1 MAEGPQEDLTRTDV
15 AQPALFA
22 VSMALAEV
30 AGECGL
36 RPDLVTGHS
45 LGEYTAAAVSGAL
58 DPGDAMRLVC
68 ERGRLMAE
76 IQERSPGAMAATG
89 GVEEARLAE
98 LCAEAAEG
106 QALGAANLNSP
117 KQIVV
122 SGEVAAVERLLA
134 LLDAEPGARGM
145 RLPVGAAFH
154 SSLMVPVREELR
166 GPLGEVEL
174 STPAIPLVANHSG
187 LPVDDAEGVRTALIE
202 QIAKPVRFADCVRS
216 MVDAGCTSFL
226 ELGPGQGAHGAGAP
240 GGRPR
245 HEHGHGRLARE
256 DRGLRGGL
264 PEAPRIAAVRAEL
277 NVSDDPAGVAAE
289 MMAAVTGHMVITGGS
304 TPRERLRA
312 AGGDA
317 RRTGPTWSSGSPTSA
332 ACHPS
337 TSTRTTGWSRSRCS
351 ITWRAPWRTGCPAS
365 SGRARAPPST
375 SARSTRRSAHEL
387 PVFDFILLGL
397 GPDAHT
403 CSLFPGDDA
412 LGERERR
419 VVGVERPGMA
429 PLVARIT
436 LTLPVVNAAARR
448 SSWSPA
454 PTRRRRWPAPS
465 TAPPTRARRRRWSR
479 ER

>member
-1 MAEGPQEDLTRTDV
+1 VGKLAFLFPGQGSQRVGMDAGLRATDPERLDELLAAAEAGSGQPVGRYVAEGPQEDLTRTDV

-22 VSMALAEV
+22 VSLALAEV

-98 LCAEAAEG
+98 LCAEAADG

-134 LLDAEPGARGM
+134 LLEAEPGARGM

-174 STPAIPLVANHSG
+174 ATPATPLVANHSG

-226 ELGPGQGAHGAGAP
+226 ELGPGKVLTGLVRQVAGRDMDTAT
-240 GGRPR
+240 
-245 HEHGHGRLARE
+245 ADSRE
-256 DRGLRGGL
+256 TI
-264 PEAPRIAAVRAEL
+264 EAFAAAY
-277 NVSDDPAGVAAE
+277 
-289 MMAAVTGHMVITGGS
+289 
-304 TPRERLRA
+304 
-312 AGGDA
+312 
-317 RRTGPTWSSGSPTSA
+317 
-332 ACHPS
+332 
-337 TSTRTTGWSRSRCS
+337 
-351 ITWRAPWRTGCPAS
+351 
-365 SGRARAPPST
+365 
-375 SARSTRRSAHEL
+375 RSA
-387 PVFDFILLGL
+387 
-397 GPDAHT
+397 
-403 CSLFPGDDA
+403 
-412 LGERERR
+412 
-419 VVGVERPGMA
+419 
-429 PLVARIT
+429 
-436 LTLPVVNAAARR
+436 
-448 SSWSPA
+448 
-454 PTRRRRWPAPS
+454 
-465 TAPPTRARRRRWSR
+465 
-479 ER
+479 